1 MENKIYLFDTTLRD
15 GQQTTGGKFTV
26 SDKMIIANAL
36 DELGVDYIEG
46 GWPGANPTDDEFFNR
61 KINFKNSLFTAFGM
75 TRKPNKSAANDP
87 GLNNLINSKASAV
100 CLVGKSSSFQVKEAL
115 GIDNN
120 ENILMISDS
129 IAEIKK
135 K

>member
-1 MENKIYLFDTTLRD
+1 ML
-15 GQQTTGGKFTV
+15 
-26 SDKMIIANAL
+26 NAL
-36 DELGVDYIEG
+36 DDLGIDYIEG

-61 KINFKNSLFTAFGM
+61 NINFKNSLFTAFGM
-75 TRKPNKSAANDP
+75 TRKPTKSAANDP
-87 GLNNLINSKASAV
+87 GLNNLINSKASTV

-115 GIDNN
+115 GIDNK

-129 IAEIKK
+129 ILKLKK